1 MNRDFELPLP
11 ATALLAASTPVSG
24 TLALAASLILLAFGW
39 TLGWFSSTAAEI
51 GQIWWR
57 SETYAHGLIVLPVFA
72 WIAWRNRDRIAVA
85 QARPAPW
92 MVVPAALAGLGWLL
106 GQLVSVSAASHFFL
120 VALVVITL
128 VGTLGWQLS
137 RVLLFPILFLFF
149 GVPIG
154 DFMLPTLMDYTAE
167 FTVWALR
174 ASGVPVYKEGLYFVV
189 PNGRWAVVEAC
200 SGIRYL
206 IASLTVGALYAY
218 LNYTSLKRRLLFML
232 VALAVPIVANWLRAY
247 MIVMLGYLTDNKLA
261 AGVDHLIY
269 GWLFFGVI
277 IFLMFWI
284 GSRWHEEPAGSPAA
298 VPTARAP
305 GRTVWLALVPLFA
318 VAPLF
323 AGLET
328 KLETPAAPFELEVRL
343 PAPAAGWMQADEG
356 VAYRP
361 FYNGQRGEATASY
374 RSPDGGLVTVF
385 AAVFA
390 SQQPGHEMVTWGNGL
405 VTPEERGPKLV
416 RGGRSDI
423 DGLRF
428 RNATVVAG
436 SERVRVWQWYR
447 INDRQLIG
455 DAELKLRLAAD
466 RMLGLKDA
474 SAVALVMSAEKEDP
488 ATADARIGAFMKAHG
503 AALDKALDAAAE
515 GAP

>member
-1 MNRDFELPLP
+1 MKRDFELPLP
-11 ATALLAASTPVSG
+11 ATDVPAASASLRG
-24 TLALAASLILLAFGW
+24 RLALAASLILLAFGW
-39 TLGWFSSTAAEI
+39 TLGWFSTTAAEI

-72 WIAWRNRDRIAVA
+72 WLTWRSRGRVA
-85 QARPAPW
+85 AAQPSPAPW
-92 MVVPAALAGLGWLL
+92 MAVPAVLAGLGWLL

-128 VGTLGWQLS
+128 IGTLGWQLS

-247 MIVMLGYLTDNKLA
+247 MIVMLGYLSDNKLA

-269 GWLFFGVI
+269 GWVFFGVI

-284 GSRWHEEPAGSPAA
+284 GARWHEDPVASPVATTTVRASRRAA
-298 VPTARAP
+298 
-305 GRTVWLALVPLFA
+305 WLTLIPLFA

-323 AGLET
+323 AGLQT
-328 KLETPAAPFELEVRL
+328 KLDTPVAHFELTFRL
-343 PAPAAGWMQADEG
+343 PAPAAGWTRAEEG
-356 VAYRP
+356 IAYRP
-361 FYNGQRGEATASY
+361 FYSGQRGEAVASY
-374 RSPDGGLVTVF
+374 RAPDGSLVTVF

-390 SQQPGHEMVTWGNGL
+390 AQQPGHEMVTWGNGL

-436 SERVRVWQWYR
+436 PERVRVWQWYR
-447 INDRQLIG
+447 INGRQLVG

-466 RMLGLKDA
+466 RVLGLKDA
-474 SAVALVMSAEKEDP
+474 SGVALVMSAENEDP
-488 ATADARIGAFMKAHG
+488 ATADARIEAFLKAHG
-503 AALDKALDAAAE
+503 AQLDTALDAAAE
-515 GAP
+515 DAP

>member
-174 ASGVPVYKEGLYFVV
+174 A
-189 PNGRWAVVEAC
+189 N
-200 SGIRYL
+200 I
-206 IASLTVGALYAY
+206 
-218 LNYTSLKRRLLFML
+218 RRLCRGTERRLGQR
-232 VALAVPIVANWLRAY
+232 LR
-247 MIVMLGYLTDNKLA
+247 
-261 AGVDHLIY
+261 
-269 GWLFFGVI
+269 
-277 IFLMFWI
+277 
-284 GSRWHEEPAGSPAA
+284 SEPA
-298 VPTARAP
+298 
-305 GRTVWLALVPLFA
+305 
-318 VAPLF
+318 
-323 AGLET
+323 
-328 KLETPAAPFELEVRL
+328 
-343 PAPAAGWMQADEG
+343 
-356 VAYRP
+356 
-361 FYNGQRGEATASY
+361 
-374 RSPDGGLVTVF
+374 
-385 AAVFA
+385 
-390 SQQPGHEMVTWGNGL
+390 
-405 VTPEERGPKLV
+405 
-416 RGGRSDI
+416 
-423 DGLRF
+423 
-428 RNATVVAG
+428 
-436 SERVRVWQWYR
+436 
-447 INDRQLIG
+447 
-455 DAELKLRLAAD
+455 
-466 RMLGLKDA
+466 DA
-474 SAVALVMSAEKEDP
+474 S
-488 ATADARIGAFMKAHG
+488 HG
-503 AALDKALDAAAE
+503 C
-515 GAP
+515 P